1 MQWTGL
7 NELREKYLHF
17 FEGKGHLRLGSFPL
31 VPKDDPSLLLINSGM
46 APMKKWFLGQE
57 EPPRHRVTTCQKCI
71 RTPDIERVGITAR
84 HGCFFEMLGNF
95 SFQDYFKKEVIPW
108 AWEFLTKEL
117 EIPADRLYISV
128 YQDDDEAYDI
138 WTKSVGI
145 PEDHMVRLGK
155 EDNFWEHGSGPCG
168 PCSEIYFDR
177 GLKYGCGKPTCGVG
191 CDCDRFMEI
200 WNLVFSQYDS
210 DGKGTYALLPK
221 PNIDTGMGLE
231 RLAVV
236 MQDVDN
242 LFEVDTVAA
251 VLHHVERISGKQYG
265 ANEKDDI
272 SIRVITDHIR
282 ATVFM
287 ASDGILPSNEGRGY
301 VMRRLLRRAARHGRM
316 LGIDHP
322 FLTDLVDTV
331 IISSEV
337 GYPELREHEYYIKK
351 VIGTEEE
358 RFYKTIDSGLNIL
371 NGMIQHL
378 HETHKKILSGLD
390 VFKLNDTFGFPLD
403 LTKEIAAE
411 AGLGIDEA
419 AFHVEMTRQ
428 RERARAE
435 RLAKDISGWSEDLF
449 GELNAEP
456 TEFDGYDVLK
466 ETAKVLALSDGEEL
480 NDAVS
485 TDYEERENVLVVLDR
500 TPFYAEMGGQVADHG
515 YLTSGTANLKVNQ
528 VKKTPKGFYV
538 HTCTLLDGTIR
549 VGDTVT
555 AAVDEQR
562 RASICRNHTATHLMQ
577 KALREVLGE
586 HVHQAGSYQDDKIT
600 RFDFTHFNAVTP
612 EELVEVEKRVNEKIF
627 ASLPVTIQNLPI
639 EEAKKMGAMAL
650 FGEKYGKVV
659 RVVDAGGWSV
669 EFCGGTH
676 VKNTAQIGCFKILS
690 EASVAAGIRRI
701 EATTGYGVLNLLDD
715 RTAELAN
722 TAVALKANNM
732 KDVAARAQA
741 VTAELKEA
749 NKQLEIAKA
758 KLASSQIDGL
768 FQNAVEVD
776 GVRIVTV
783 YLNGTTPDTLRSM
796 MDKLR
801 DKEPNAVGALIGTDG
816 SKTTL
821 AVGVG
826 KNALA
831 RGLKA
836 GALVKQIAAIA
847 GGNGGGKPDF
857 AMAGIRDTSKIDDA
871 LNAVEGIVK
880 ENLEKAN

>member
-1 MQWTGL
+1 MNIL
-7 NELREKYLHF
+7 FYP
-17 FEGKGHLRLGSFPL
+17 RLVLSGMRR
-31 VPKDDPSLLLINSGM
+31 DRRIYAPSLAACVFMTAVVYDLAFLADSPSLYAVGSGVNGMGTSAIRLVMTLGKWVMAVFALLFFFYTNAFLIRRRKKELGLMSVLGM
-46 APMKKWFLGQE
+46 DRGALTSLLFWETAFSALVSLTAGLALGVLLTQLSARVLSHFARTELPALPLLDLGAVRFCVLTDAFIFFLLLLNAWRQVRRASAVSLLRSDSLGE
-57 EPPRHRVTTCQKCI
+57 RPPRSQWLLVLSGLGLLGGAYYLAVTITE
-71 RTPDIERVGITAR
+71 PITA
-84 HGCFFEMLGNF
+84 M
-95 SFQDYFKKEVIPW
+95 
-108 AWEFLTKEL
+108 
-117 EIPADRLYISV
+117 
-128 YQDDDEAYDI
+128 
-138 WTKSVGI
+138 
-145 PEDHMVRLGK
+145 
-155 EDNFWEHGSGPCG
+155 
-168 PCSEIYFDR
+168 
-177 GLKYGCGKPTCGVG
+177 
-191 CDCDRFMEI
+191 
-200 WNLVFSQYDS
+200 LVFFV
-210 DGKGTYALLPK
+210 
-221 PNIDTGMGLE
+221 
-231 RLAVV
+231 AVV
-236 MQDVDN
+236 MVILATFL
-242 LFEVDTVAA
+242 LFIAGSVTLCRTLQGNDRFYYQKKNFVALSSLVYRMKRSGAGLA
-251 VLHHVERISGKQYG
+251 VIC
-265 ANEKDDI
+265 
-272 SIRVITDHIR
+272 
-282 ATVFM
+282 
-287 ASDGILPSNEGRGY
+287 ILSTMIL
-301 VMRRLLRRAARHGRM
+301 VM
-316 LGIDHP
+316 LGS
-322 FLTDLVDTV
+322 TA
-331 IISSEV
+331 
-337 GYPELREHEYYIKK
+337 
-351 VIGTEEE
+351 
-358 RFYKTIDSGLNIL
+358 GLYF
-371 NGMIQHL
+371 GA
-378 HETHKKILSGLD
+378 EDVVRTLSAEMSR
-390 VFKLNDTFGFPLD
+390 
-403 LTKEIAAE
+403 EIAAE
-411 AGLGIDEA
+411 AGLAVDEA